1 MDCTIL
7 ICQYEECQLILENP
21 VTLSCGNTL
30 CQHHL
35 DKLNLNDVKFK
46 CFFCYKQ
53 HTIPEEGFTVN
64 KTMIKIIESF
74 YQSNSLM
81 KEINESFCELNKS
94 IQVYDNINLDN
105 YVDDYF
111 AEIRKRVDINRQES
125 IQEINKKSDQ
135 IIKILKQKE
144 EKCKENAKKIV
155 KVDHQHFL
163 NNELP
168 SWKQRSKKLD
178 KDGLENL
185 LENIKQ
191 KIKSVNCEIEN
202 IKNQLILNES
212 IEFKKHETKQR
223 FGELITKNLRSN
235 LSDECGKLI
244 KTFKHK

>member
-1 MDCTIL
+1 M
-7 ICQYEECQLILENP
+7 
-21 VTLSCGNTL
+21 
-30 CQHHL
+30 
-35 DKLNLNDVKFK
+35 K
-46 CFFCYKQ
+46 
-53 HTIPEEGFTVN
+53 
-64 KTMIKIIESF
+64 KIIESF

-111 AEIRKRVDINRQES
+111 AEIKKRVDINKQES